1 MLNLLERLTG
11 RRAERAHKIAMTW
24 AVFVAD
30 VCDERTTDADEILT
44 ALEKLNRTPEQLQ
57 TAINNLVRR
66 REWAR
71 EASAGVSAEDNYSKL
86 VEQESAAAAEL
97 EKLIETHH
105 KKQLPLQAKLEAA
118 RSAISVAAD
127 AKRRLQETAGD
138 ESRRTA
144 FDAIDAE
151 LLKLQAEQKPL
162 LKALHDREVWVKEVL
177 SRGNSAATE
186 DLRRLSSARDGL
198 KTMQQQD
205 SEFRA
210 RLQALQDQ
218 RNAAAESLLRPE
230 CL

>member
-30 VCDERTTDADEILT
+30 IVDERTTDADEILT
-44 ALEKLNRTPEQLQ
+44 ALERLNRTPEELQ
-57 TAINNLVRR
+57 TAIDNLVRR

-71 EASAGVSAEDNYSKL
+71 QACAGVSAEDNYSKL
-86 VEQESAAAAEL
+86 VEQEAAAAAEL
-97 EKLIETHH
+97 EKLIESHH

-118 RSAISVAAD
+118 RNAISVAAD

-151 LLKLQAEQKPL
+151 LQTLQAEHQTV
-162 LKALHDREVWVKEVL
+162 LKALHDRQTWVKEVQ

-198 KTMQQQD
+198 KEMQKQD

-218 RNAAAESLLRPE
+218 RNAAAELLLKPE
-230 CL
+230 AL